1 MIQTR
6 IRSLFVLAAGL
17 ALFGAGCD
25 WRGWLS
31 GFSATSTNSFIS
43 ATSTSVQAA
52 EAIQFMAGDT
62 FEVRQ
67 TVLGFGAFL
76 PDLLNSLDGVRTV
89 TVTRFAPMH
98 GAAIEWALSTT
109 QETPTSKKMRAEYD
123 AELRNNP
130 RGIGEDMPALPTV
143 ATEKITTTGTV
154 MGINLRTPHTALLP
168 AYWPA
173 GPYDVVGERTG
184 IWLSDDAFLELV
196 KTRFTILNLGL
207 FDEALNRAAQN
218 VGELKDAIATLR
230 RQAATEGARKDLT
243 ELESEDEFI
252 DYALDINGERRMVSA
267 IRAHNWFGEVI
278 ILNNRQ
284 NPMILKVSINPLIVG
299 AEAVSGGAAVDKLFG
314 YEVRNIR
321 INRP

>member
-1 MIQTR
+1 MIHARFRT
-6 IRSLFVLAAGL
+6 LFVLVSGL

-25 WRGWLS
+25 WNEWLN
-31 GFSATSTNSFIS
+31 GFSTTTTSSYIS
-43 ATSTSVQAA
+43 ATSTSVQVA

-98 GAAIEWALSTT
+98 AAALEWTLNTT
-109 QETPTSKKMRAEYD
+109 RETAASKKLRADYD
-123 AELRNNP
+123 AELKNHP
-130 RGIGEDMPALPTV
+130 RGIGEGMPALPTV
-143 ATEKITTTGTV
+143 ATEKVMTTGTV
-154 MGINLRTPHTALLP
+154 MGMNLRTPHTALLP

-173 GPYDVVGERTG
+173 GNYDVLGERSG

-196 KTRFTILNLGL
+196 KTRYTILNLGL
-207 FDEALNRAAQN
+207 FDEALNQAAKN

-230 RQAATEGARKDLT
+230 QQAATEGARKDITALQA
-243 ELESEDEFI
+243 ESEFI
-252 DYALDINGERRMVSA
+252 DYALDINGEKRMVSA

-278 ILNNRQ
+278 VLNSRQ
-284 NPMILKVSINPLIVG
+284 NPMILKVSLNPLVAG
-299 AEAVSGGAAVDKLFG
+299 AEAMSGSAAVDKLFG

-321 INRP
+321 INRQ